1 MIYTCTLN
9 PAIDLYIAVKE
20 MRANTVNR
28 TEDEDYQPN
37 GKGVNVSIMLKKY
50 GFDSTALGFI
60 AGFSGSYIEQSLKDL
75 AIHTDFIPVNG
86 ITRINVFI
94 NTTEEYK
101 LVNQGPAIKEDVLQA
116 FRQKINAIPADGILI
131 MSGSLP
137 RGVPTS
143 IFAEVAAICHNNN
156 VKFILDTSSEAVLD
170 TLAYK
175 PYLLKPNEE
184 EIAAFFG
191 KTHPL
196 SEKELIH
203 SGQKLVQMGAK
214 QVLISRGE
222 QGAMLITA
230 QSVLKGNAPSGT
242 VVNTACSGDAMLAA
256 FISKQLEGENAE
268 NCLRYGI
275 ATGASTAFSKGL
287 SDLKDIK
294 QLINQIHIDTI

>member
-9 PAIDLYIAVKE
+9 PAIDLYIALKE
-20 MRANTVNR
+20 MRANAVNR

-50 GFDSTALGFI
+50 GFTSTALGFI

-75 AIHTDFIPVNG
+75 SIQTDFISVEG

-101 LVNQGPAIKEDVLQA
+101 LVNQGPAIEAKALDA
-116 FRQKINAIPADGILI
+116 FREKIADIPQGGILI

-137 RGVPTS
+137 KGVPAS
-143 IFAEVAAICHNNN
+143 IFSEVAAICHQQR
-156 VKFILDTSSEAVLD
+156 VKFILDTSSAAVLD
-170 TLAYK
+170 TLPYK

-196 SEKELIH
+196 SEKELIQ
-203 SGQKLVQMGAK
+203 SGEKLIEMGAE
-214 QVLISRGE
+214 QVLISRGGE
-222 QGAMLITA
+222 GALFITKDA
-230 QSVLKGNAPSGT
+230 VLKGNAPIGT

-256 FISKQLEGENAE
+256 FLSKHLEGHSPEE
-268 NCLRYGI
+268 CLRYGI

-287 SDLKDIK
+287 SDLHDIDS
-294 QLINQIHIDTI
+294 LIEQIHIQKI